1 MEASDGAVRA
11 QHSMFV
17 ERLSDCA
24 GSPVVIHRLDSVR
37 CLRRVGITR
46 GESLSTLSLYS
57 AIRLDVNGSFID
69 NYSCSQLDA
78 RASHVK
84 IWFGGCHPLNLGL
97 CLFDDLWLGAH
108 LSAGVWDR
116 LLG

>member
-1 MEASDGAVRA
+1 
-11 QHSMFV
+11 MFV

-24 GSPVVIHRLDSVR
+24 GSPVVVRRLDSVR
-37 CLRRVGITR
+37 RLPRVGITR

-69 NYSCSQLDA
+69 TYSCSQLDA
-78 RASHVK
+78 RASRVK
-84 IWFGGCHPLNLGL
+84 IWSGGCRLFILRL

-108 LSAGVWDR
+108 LSAGLWDR